1 MKTNMDDLDLRDAF
15 PPMPEA
21 CHDALMRAARSVRE
35 EKTMKRSIYRTILIA
50 ALILAGTMAVAAA
63 AGGIFGWNDFFS
75 TYHSETTIP
84 QGAQEI
90 LNTTE
95 ERVFTLGPITYKV
108 QQLYADHYTALASV
122 QITAADDTLLCMD
135 SCQLDPIGA
144 NGDNWIRQAERLG
157 VSPDL
162 TWVEAAKQLGRPLYS
177 VRCILNAQAPYDGGE
192 CMEDTLY
199 DADGHLI
206 NFSMQMLSGDA
217 RIRTLPIQMFVRAAE
232 IDPATGEEKSV
243 LTDRPTFDLPV
254 AQPMEIHTYE
264 LNDEYVVG
272 GLKLTAVRGELT
284 PGGLYLYT
292 EFTAQGSMT
301 YEDFCRV
308 QLIPRWYD
316 ADGKPYAWGINESYI
331 TTVSDTDWPKVN
343 MLGMISVD
351 EIPDTLIMALEDD
364 NAPDKG
370 SAPRITLTR

>member
-254 AQPMEIHTYE
+254 AQPPGRRASAGSVY
-264 LNDEYVVG
+264 G
-272 GLKLTAVRGELT
+272 CRSAFRASRGQGIGPWCG
-284 PGGLYLYT
+284 PGGICLQRIPCYDPAAKLLKKNQTGNLVLHEYAAGQFLYFPGRNRFDGGYVFLV
-292 EFTAQGSMT
+292 G
-301 YEDFCRV
+301 
-308 QLIPRWYD
+308 PD
-316 ADGKPYAWGINESYI
+316 AAEGEHARHDLCG
-331 TTVSDTDWPKVN
+331 
-343 MLGMISVD
+343 
-351 EIPDTLIMALEDD
+351 
-364 NAPDKG
+364 
-370 SAPRITLTR
+370 